1 MQTQLFPH
9 ENIEMSGHP
18 SHLNEVW
25 LLSRNYKV
33 RTEMTRVAHNT
44 FLPLAH
50 RSDICY
56 RINVLLIRVR
66 LSFATHQNQFHI
78 PLLYRL

>member
-9 ENIEMSGHP
+9 ENIEMSAHP

-25 LLSRNYKV
+25 LLNGNYKV
-33 RTEMTRVAHNT
+33 RTETTGVAHNT

-50 RSDICY
+50 CNDICY

-66 LSFATHQNQFHI
+66 LSFGVYQN
-78 PLLYRL
+78 